1 MRLRH
6 IEVFNAVMQT
16 GSVSAAARLINV
28 TQPAVSRTLQHAEL
42 QLGFALFQRARG
54 RLTPTNEALALF
66 PHIEKLFEQLDE
78 VQRLAANLRHGQVN
92 DRLNVL
98 TVFALSR
105 EVLPRAVAGFRQKYP
120 EVQVNVQA
128 LHTPQVVT
136 ALLLQEGDVGFV
148 ISSVRQPALE
158 HESLAEVDMFC
169 ALPRGLLPASR
180 MRGGEALAL
189 EELAGLPVVA
199 LDGKDPLGIRIQQA
213 CRDHG
218 VGLSPVV
225 TVQTYHAA
233 LSMAE
238 YGLGVAIVDGCTAM
252 SADLDKV
259 HVVPLRPQITVA
271 VNALRLAQRPGSVL
285 ARAMTQ
291 EMRRALRETLA
302 GETSARASKIQ
313 A

>member
-78 VQRLAANLRHGQVN
+78 VQRLAANLRHGQAA
-92 DRLNVL
+92 DRLTVL

-105 EVLPRAVAGFRQKYP
+105 DVLPRAVAGFREKYP
-120 EVQVNVQA
+120 QVQVHVQA
-128 LHTPQVVT
+128 LHTPQVVS
-136 ALLLQEGDVGFV
+136 ALLLQEADVGFV
-148 ISSVRQPALE
+148 ISSVRQAALE
-158 HESLAEVDMFC
+158 HETLAEVDMQC
-169 ALPRGLLPASR
+169 ILPKGLLPPSR
-180 MRGGEALAL
+180 VKSRGM
-189 EELAGLPVVA
+189 ELADLADVPLVA
-199 LDGKDPLGIRIQQA
+199 LDGKDPLGIRINQA
-213 CRDHG
+213 CREHG

-238 YGLGVAIVDGCTAM
+238 YGLGAAIVDGCTAAA
-252 SADLDKV
+252 ADLAKV
-259 HVVPLRPQITVA
+259 HVVPLLPHITVG
-271 VNALRLAQRPGSVL
+271 VNALHLAQRPGSVL

-291 EMRRALRETLA
+291 EMRKALKETLNA
-302 GETSARASKIQ
+302 A
-313 A
+313 

>member
-78 VQRLAANLRHGQVN
+78 VQRLAANLRHGQAA
-92 DRLNVL
+92 DRLQVL

-120 EVQVNVQA
+120 QVQVNVQA
-128 LHTPQVVT
+128 LHTPQVVS
-136 ALLLQEGDVGFV
+136 ALLLQEADVGFV
-148 ISSVRQPALE
+148 ISSVGQPALE
-158 HESLAEVDMFC
+158 HETLAEVDMHC
-169 ALPRGLLPASR
+169 ILPKGLLPPRKVRAEG
-180 MRGGEALAL
+180 M
-189 EELAGLPVVA
+189 ELADLADLPVVA
-199 LDGKDPLGIRIQQA
+199 LDGKDPLGMRINQA
-213 CRDHG
+213 CREHG

-238 YGLGVAIVDGCTAM
+238 YGLGAAIVDGWTA
-252 SADLDKV
+252 SAADRHKV
-259 HVVPLRPQITVA
+259 HVVPLLPRITVGI
-271 VNALRLAQRPGSVL
+271 NALHLAQRPGSVL
-285 ARAMTQ
+285 ARARTQ
-291 EMRRALRETLA
+291 ERRKALRELL
-302 GETSARASKIQ
+302 GD
-313 A
+313 

>member
-78 VQRLAANLRHGQVN
+78 VQRLAANLRHGQVA
-92 DRLNVL
+92 DRLQVL

-120 EVQVNVQA
+120 QVQVHVQA
-128 LHTPQVVT
+128 LHTPQVVSS
-136 ALLLQEGDVGFV
+136 LLLQEADVGFV
-148 ISSVRQPALE
+148 ISSVGQPVLE
-158 HESLAEVDMFC
+158 HETLAEVDMHC
-169 ALPRGLLPASR
+169 ILPKGLLPPRKVRSQG
-180 MRGGEALAL
+180 M
-189 EELAGLPVVA
+189 ELADLVDLPVVA
-199 LDGKDPLGIRIQQA
+199 LDGKDPLGMRINQA
-213 CRDHG
+213 CREHG

-238 YGLGVAIVDGCTAM
+238 YGLGAAIVDGCTA
-252 SADLDKV
+252 SAADRHKV
-259 HVVPLRPQITVA
+259 HVVPLLPRITVGI
-271 VNALRLAQRPGSVL
+271 NALHLAQRPSSVL

-291 EMRRALRETLA
+291 EMRKALRELL
-302 GETSARASKIQ
+302 GE
-313 A
+313 